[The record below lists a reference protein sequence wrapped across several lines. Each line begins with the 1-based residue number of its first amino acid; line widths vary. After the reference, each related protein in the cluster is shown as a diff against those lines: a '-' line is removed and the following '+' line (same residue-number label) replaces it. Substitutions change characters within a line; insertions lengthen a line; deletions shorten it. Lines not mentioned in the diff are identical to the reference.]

1 METYPAPPSKP
12 EPGTIAW
19 AVDWITESAGGLA
32 AWVAR
37 NAAAEPAITALLGLL
52 AILVLWRLARSI
64 ARTPRRPS
72 AATTATGAPRPSCR
86 WKRDKQRHRQAR
98 FTRWVC
104 AECGAEGYSSD
115 NRPPTECKRTLRA
128 HQL

>member
-1 METYPAPPSKP
+1 METYPAPPSKSD
-12 EPGTIAW
+12 PGTVAW
-19 AVDWITESAGGLA
+19 AIDQITESAGWLA
-32 AWVAR
+32 EWTAR
-37 NAAAEPAITALLGLL
+37 HAAAEPGITALIGVV
-52 AILVLWRLARSI
+52 AIIVLWRLARAI

-72 AATTATGAPRPSCR
+72 PKTFVTGEPKPLCR
-86 WKRDKQRHRQAR
+86 WTRDKRRHRQTR

-115 NRPPTECKRTLRA
+115 GRPPTACKRELRA